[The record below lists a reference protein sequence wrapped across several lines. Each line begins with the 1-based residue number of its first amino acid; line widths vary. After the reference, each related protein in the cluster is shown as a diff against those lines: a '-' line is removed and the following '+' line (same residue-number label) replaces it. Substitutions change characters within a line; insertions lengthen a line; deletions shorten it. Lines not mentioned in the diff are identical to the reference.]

1 MGRQA
6 AIGGWAALAVWIV
19 GGCSAKPEQKAA
31 PPRPVPAVV
40 SEAAPVPAPAAA
52 SAEEPSLA
60 DLRRTLTTTDD
71 SRTRVLVL
79 DRIATL
85 GGAAKDA
92 LEDILTMTADPEPRV
107 RWHAARAIGLIG
119 EDAIRAVPKLVALLE
134 DADAVTAAQAAAA
147 IRHIRVDDD
156 RSVTPPQDAALY
168 AAAVEP
174 LVKVTVHPDPRV
186 RRAAVS
192 AIRVLDVAPETLAG
206 LLVKTLADNDPSVI
220 LPALHTLADM
230 DDAAVPVLAK
240 ALEDPEGRYWAAV
253 ALTEI
258 GPEAAPAASALAT
271 LAAKGESE
279 ERLQAMLALAAIGPA
294 AAETAVPTLIETLR
308 SNDRS
313 LTFAAAFALGKMRA
327 RDADAVLTAFV
338 EGDDPFLGEVAA
350 WARAQIAP
358 DDAAIRQTAIA
369 KLRAGLSS
377 DLPKVRSASVS
388 GLSDLA
394 DTLDPA
400 NRRQLAATFL
410 SMLTDAD
417 PSVGMQAGAALVRL
431 GGDAVEALRGGLA
444 KPDLRGASLEILSA
458 IGPPAEAAVAD
469 ITGALSDPDE
479 ALRGEAA
486 TALAAIGP
494 AAAPAVER
502 LGQMLADESEP
513 AGGRYASAYA
523 LGRIGPAASPSLDM
537 LHSLSKSEDELMAT
551 VAIWAVLKIEPGKVE
566 VFDAAIPRLR
576 KALRA
581 ESDLARM
588 EAAVALGEIG
598 PAAQTAIPIL
608 ELVGEDDPVRAVR
621 SAATD
626 ALAKIRGG

>member
-1 MGRQA
+1 MRNDFMGRQA
-6 AIGGWAALAVWIV
+6 AIGGWAALAACVV
-19 GGCSAKPEQKAA
+19 GGCSAKPAQK
-31 PPRPVPAVV
+31 PTPQRPAPAVV
-40 SEAAPVPAPAAA
+40 AEAAPA
-52 SAEEPSLA
+52 AEEELSLA
-60 DLRRTLTTTDD
+60 ELRRRLTTTDD

-79 DRIATL
+79 DQIATL
-85 GGAAKDA
+85 GGGGKEA
-92 LEDILTMTADPEPRV
+92 LDDILATTTDPEPRV

-119 EDAIRAVPKLVALLE
+119 EDAIRAIPNLVTLLG

-156 RSVTPPQDAALY
+156 RTETPPQEAALY
-168 AAAVEP
+168 TAAVEP

-186 RRAAVS
+186 RRAAMG

-206 LLVKTLADNDPSVI
+206 LLVKTLADNDPSVV

-230 DDAAVPVLAK
+230 DDAAVPVLSK
-240 ALEDPEGRYWAAV
+240 ALDDPEGRYWAAV

-258 GPEAAPAASALAT
+258 GAAAAPAAAALAT
-271 LAAKGESE
+271 LAATGETE
-279 ERLQAMLALAAIGPA
+279 ERLQAMLAIAAIGPA
-294 AAETAVPTLIETLR
+294 AAETAVPTLLETLR
-308 SNDRS
+308 SEDRA

-327 RDADAVLTAFV
+327 READAVLAALV
-338 EGDDPFLGEVAA
+338 EGNDPFLGEVAA

-358 DDAAIRQTAIA
+358 DDPAIRQTAIA

-377 DLPKVRSASVS
+377 ELPKVRSASVS

-394 DTLDPA
+394 DAVAPA
-400 NRRQLAATFL
+400 NRRELAATFL

-417 PSVGMQAGAALVRL
+417 PSVGMQAGAALIRL
-431 GGDAVEALRGGLA
+431 GGDAVEALQGGLDQS
-444 KPDLRGASLEILSA
+444 DLRGASLEILSA
-458 IGPPAEAAVAD
+458 IGPAAEAAVAD
-469 ITGALSDPDE
+469 ITEALSDADG
-479 ALRGEAA
+479 AIRGEAA

-494 AAAPAVER
+494 AAAPAVGR
-502 LGQMLADESEP
+502 LGQMLADENEP
-513 AGGRYASAYA
+513 AGGRYSSAYA
-523 LGRIGPAASPSLDM
+523 LGRIGSAAASCLDT

-598 PAAQTAIPIL
+598 SAAQTAIPML
-608 ELVGEDDPVRAVR
+608 ELVAEDDPVRAVR
-621 SAATD
+621 SAAAA
-626 ALAKIRGG
+626 ALVKIRGG